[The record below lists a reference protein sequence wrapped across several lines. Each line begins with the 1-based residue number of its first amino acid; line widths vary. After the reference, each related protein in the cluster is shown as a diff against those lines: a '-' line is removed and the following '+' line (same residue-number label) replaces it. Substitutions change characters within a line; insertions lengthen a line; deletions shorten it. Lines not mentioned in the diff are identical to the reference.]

1 MFLRIINYAV
11 KLLIVVFGI
20 LILFGI
26 ILKTMDTNM
35 RIVFGIVFIL
45 FGIYRLTIYYSKEK
59 KYRFMDYGDDY
70 YEDDD
75 DIK

>member
-11 KLLIVVFGI
+11 KILIVVFGI

-59 KYRFMDYGDDY
+59 KYRFMDNGDDY